1 MDEYKLENL
10 KKHIDNIKRRAFKPV
25 YDDLKIEKNYNLHG
39 NIIEEIGNI
48 LLNKE
53 GKEFIID
60 DNNKSILRFL
70 LYYFNDC
77 ELFSTIFPDKKYS
90 LNNQI
95 LLCGKPGTG
104 KTMIMQIFSEY
115 LKATDNQKAYNCT
128 SISKMLN
135 YYKINNHLDKYTYN
149 ENAGGFEGKPSS
161 YCVNDIGLDS
171 YKHFGTDVKIFVDEF
186 LHSRN
191 EIFIETGKAC
201 HITTNLSSL
210 QINTKFDERLI
221 DRFKTYNIIHLT
233 GESRR

>member
-1 MDEYKLENL
+1 MEEKL
-10 KKHIDNIKRRAFKPV
+10 KNINNYLDRLRRSVFKPV
-25 YDDLKIEKNYNLHG
+25 YDDLTIEKNYNSHG
-39 NIIEEIGNI
+39 NLITEIGNI
-48 LLNKE
+48 LMKKE

-60 DNNKSILRFL
+60 DNNKAVLRFL
-70 LYYFNDC
+70 LYYFNEC
-77 ELFSTIFPDKKYS
+77 ELFSTIFPEKKYS

-104 KTMIMQIFSEY
+104 KTIIMQIFSEY
-115 LKATDNQKAYNCT
+115 LKATENPKSYNCT
-128 SISKMLN
+128 SVSKMLN
-135 YYKINNHLDKYTYN
+135 YYKIHNHLDKYTYN

-191 EIFIETGKAC
+191 EIFIESGKVC
-201 HITTNLSSL
+201 HVTTNLSGS